1 MVQLAPNL
9 TLCLKHLAAHGA
21 VVSAEQQVVAALDH
35 SLPIKRTEAGLKT
48 LVLWGRLTAV
58 NGKDYL
64 IAEGYNAPLYKDGA
78 VLFESK
84 YYYSQDGV
92 KWIDLVAVD
101 TQTASIAERIKAAL
115 SGDPSKIHE
124 LVEKDPNPPPPNPD
138 EEAEPP
144 KPLVYTLTELALLRQ
159 RIDSIAATTGVIP
172 VHCMLPDARNQL
184 VTNHHFAGVSYPDK
198 LESYQHRTD
207 APGGPTLAKDLRG
220 SWTLHYDP
228 FKCIATCRSLIYPGY
243 TFYYHAHELTWG
255 ALYLGDGVRN
265 DDLIFML

>member
-1 MVQLAPNL
+1 MSSAWSTQLGGAQHGLGVSWQGYMQCSLGGASGSSAPL
-9 TLCLKHLAAHGA
+9 LRMSHA
-21 VVSAEQQVVAALDH
+21 Q
-35 SLPIKRTEAGLKT
+35 
-48 LVLWGRLTAV
+48 
-58 NGKDYL
+58 DYL
-64 IAEGYNAPLYKDGA
+64 IAEGYNAPLYKDGV

-172 VHCMLPDARNQL
+172 EHCMLPDARNQL